1 MHPNGN
7 EMENGTV
14 TVGSDVRVSVI
25 VQDRSR
31 LFGESLGLLME
42 SAHAIRAV
50 CVATPVELAESIGRD
65 DVVAVIL
72 EASGT
77 PWDVEDLI
85 PRVRS
90 AIPSVRIVGTYPS
103 GPVRHRQIHD
113 VTLVS
118 RGASSQAF
126 CAAALG
132 KDVDSSEGIQGPYE
146 VAPRHAEALTRR
158 EFQVLALISSGL
170 TTAQIADRLGISA
183 KTVEGKRQTLYSKL
197 GVQNQSAAVA
207 VAIKAGLLRAGPAEP
222 ASTST

>member
-1 MHPNGN
+1 M
-7 EMENGTV
+7 TV
-14 TVGSDVRVSVI
+14 SPDIRESII

-31 LFGESLGLLME
+31 LFGESLGQLME
-42 SAHAIRAV
+42 SAHAVRSV
-50 CVATPVELAESIGRD
+50 CVASPAELVESLGRQH
-65 DVVAVIL
+65 AVIAVVL

-77 PWDVEDLI
+77 PWDVEDLVA
-85 PRVRS
+85 RVRS
-90 AIPSVRIVGTYPS
+90 AMPSVRIVGTYPN
-103 GPVRHRQIHD
+103 GPARHRQIHD

-118 RGASSQAF
+118 RGASSHAF
-126 CAAALG
+126 GAAVLG
-132 KDVDSSEGIQGPYE
+132 QPIGSSQDIQGPYE

-207 VAIKAGLLRAGPAEP
+207 VAIKAGLLRAGPAELTP
-222 ASTST
+222 ST

>member
-1 MHPNGN
+1 MTK
-7 EMENGTV
+7 ENGTV
-14 TVGSDVRVSVI
+14 TVSPDIRESVI

-31 LFGESLGLLME
+31 LFGESLGQLME
-42 SAHAIRAV
+42 SAHAVRSV
-50 CVATPVELAESIGRD
+50 CVASPSELVDSLGRHD
-65 DVVAVIL
+65 EVVAVIL

-77 PWDVEDLI
+77 PWDVEDLVA
-85 PRVRS
+85 RVRS
-90 AIPSVRIVGTYPS
+90 AMPFVRIVGTYPN
-103 GPVRHRQIHD
+103 GPARHRQIRD

-118 RGASSQAF
+118 RGASSLAFGAAVLGQAI
-126 CAAALG
+126 G
-132 KDVDSSEGIQGPYE
+132 SSQDIQGPYE

-207 VAIKAGLLRAGPAEP
+207 VAIRAGLLRAGPAKP
-222 ASTST
+222 APSI